1 MTFTSDEDYI
11 RHLLKERHKRIILVE
26 DDEMVRNVLG
36 IIAHRHD
43 CDFKSYG
50 TGKEALDAIKENPP
64 DKLFLDLR
72 LPDMDGID
80 VFQLALAIKPDIDVV
95 VISGHLDEVTRRRI
109 SEVGFA
115 LYLDK
120 PPKLDR
126 LYKVFHTL
134 SIPLKEGQKMPSTAA
149 PFCGYCEE

>member
-1 MTFTSDEDYI
+1 MTFATDEAFI

-36 IIAHRHD
+36 IIASKHD
-43 CDFKSYG
+43 CDFKSYE
-50 TGKEALDAIKENPP
+50 TGKEALEAIKENPP
-64 DKLFLDLR
+64 DKLFLDIR
-72 LPDMDGID
+72 LPDMDGVD
-80 VFQLALAIKPDIDVV
+80 VFQMALAIKPDIDVV
-95 VISGHLDEVTRRRI
+95 VISGHLDDYTRRRI

-120 PPKLDR
+120 PPRLDR

-134 SIPLKEGQKMPSTAA
+134 SIPLKDSEKPPSTTM
-149 PFCGYCEE
+149 PFCGYCEG